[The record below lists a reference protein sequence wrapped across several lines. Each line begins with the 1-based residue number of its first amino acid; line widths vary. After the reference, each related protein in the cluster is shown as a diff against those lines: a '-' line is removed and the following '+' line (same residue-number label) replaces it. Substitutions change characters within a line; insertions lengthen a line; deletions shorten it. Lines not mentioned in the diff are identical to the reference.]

1 MFRSFFPEP
10 KLFFTSLFLWAAICV
25 TGWYTIG
32 DTLAGWIGL
41 GGPYEQIVGVGR
53 FYSRANLWY
62 YLYYAVAVALFAIFW
77 WRRSAH
83 PWLIWS
89 ILGSALILFVTEF
102 QVQVSVAIN
111 DWYGPFYDLIQKALA
126 GTAGVAA
133 AAPGTDAAKPVTLPQ
148 FYAELLTFFGIA
160 AVAVSVGVL
169 NRFFVSHYI
178 FRWRTAMN
186 NFYMEHWGK
195 LRRIEGAAQR
205 VQEDTMRFASIME
218 DLGTSLVSSIL
229 TLIAFLPVL
238 WKLSESVTELPIFGV
253 VPHSL
258 VFVSIVWSI
267 IGTVFLASIGIKLP
281 GLQFNNQKVEAAYR
295 KELVYGED
303 SAERATPP
311 TVRDLFDNVRHNYFR
326 LYFHY
331 TYFNIGRILYLQTD
345 NIFPY
350 IVLAPTIVAGKI
362 TLGAMNQ
369 ILNAF
374 GEVRGSLQYLV
385 NSWTDII
392 EMQSIY
398 KRLRA
403 FEASIDNE
411 PLPGVDQKWLDEQAS
426 ASA

>member
-1 MFRSFFPEP
+1 
-10 KLFFTSLFLWAAICV
+10 
-25 TGWYTIG
+25 
-32 DTLAGWIGL
+32 
-41 GGPYEQIVGVGR
+41 
-53 FYSRANLWY
+53 
-62 YLYYAVAVALFAIFW
+62 
-77 WRRSAH
+77 
-83 PWLIWS
+83 
-89 ILGSALILFVTEF
+89 
-102 QVQVSVAIN
+102 
-111 DWYGPFYDLIQKALA
+111 
-126 GTAGVAA
+126 
-133 AAPGTDAAKPVTLPQ
+133 
-148 FYAELLTFFGIA
+148 
-160 AVAVSVGVL
+160 
-169 NRFFVSHYI
+169 
-178 FRWRTAMN
+178 MN
-186 NFYMEHWGK
+186 NFYMANWKKVRH
-195 LRRIEGAAQR
+195 IEGASQR

-238 WKLSESVTELPIFGV
+238 WKLSESVTELPIFGA